1 MQRPVGTP
9 ADYVLDVGLDSDENL
24 LFFWNK
30 DAEAVKQVLE
40 SVVETREELHSVA
53 DGMTL
58 GSLFFNESSLIIRV
72 NL

>member
-9 ADYVLDVGLDSDENL
+9 ADYVLDVRFDSDENC
-24 LFFWNK
+24 FFWTK

-40 SVVETREELHSVA
+40 IVVETREELHSVA

-58 GSLFFNESSLIIRV
+58 GSLILNEWSLIIRV